1 MSNQRYSEELK
12 AHILAEMES
21 GASAGSLARKYALC
35 VATIHHWKHQES
47 EANLKEF
54 ESMEEEESKIRR
66 LERRNAQLEQE
77 NAFLKEA
84 AAWFASDVVT
94 DTGGTGRTH

>member
-1 MSNQRYSEELK
+1 MSNQKYSEELK
-12 AHILAEMES
+12 AHILAELES
-21 GASAGSLARKYALC
+21 GASARSLARKYEPSE
-35 VATIHHWKHQES
+35 ATIRIWMRRAAEAKQKES
-47 EANLKEF
+47 EC
-54 ESMEEEESKIRR
+54 MEDDESKIRR

-77 NAFLKEA
+77 NAFLKKE